1 MKFALNHVNSYPIF
15 NQTKP
20 YMTVFNMKKSFYPFL
35 FLLLGFPLIMN
46 AQSCGGDFAQQYAW
60 SKRMEPAGIPV
71 TSKINN
77 PSKSKIGNQPVPT
90 YMKSGFKV
98 LVMERKGDQYKVANS
113 DLGRT
118 MHISS
123 PNLELEENNHY
134 LLVMRRLPDHGDS
147 GENSTEQDQS
157 ADWEVLSGRLRYSER
172 P

>member
-1 MKFALNHVNSYPIF
+1 
-15 NQTKP
+15 
-20 YMTVFNMKKSFYPFL
+20 MTLFTMKKSFYSFL
-35 FLLLGFPLIMN
+35 FLLLGFPLFMN
-46 AQSCGGDFAQQYAW
+46 AQSCGADFAAQYSW

-77 PSKSKIGNQPVPT
+77 PSKSKLRSAENHPVPT
-90 YMKSGFKV
+90 YQKSGFKV
-98 LVMERKGDQYKVANS
+98 MVMERKGDQYKVANS

-157 ADWEVLSGRLRYSER
+157 ADWEVISGRLRYSEV